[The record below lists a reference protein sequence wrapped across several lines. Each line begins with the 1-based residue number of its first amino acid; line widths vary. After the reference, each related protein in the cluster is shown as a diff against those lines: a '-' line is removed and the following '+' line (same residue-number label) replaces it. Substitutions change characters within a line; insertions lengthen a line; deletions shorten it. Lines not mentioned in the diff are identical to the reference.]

1 MHKNIYLKPGQAQK
15 YYKINKVI
23 LIHTLQH
30 QLQNNYSLSVSNLS
44 KNKDKMFAN
53 SKHIITITWEWGNA
67 RTSVEDMNLVGLTV
81 IFAVTTKYIDK
92 SATFDGV
99 AGVTPPLPWPST
111 TLCCCAYRLHLN
123 LFPPHFR

>member
-53 SKHIITITWEWGNA
+53 SKHIITITWE
-67 RTSVEDMNLVGLTV
+67 
-81 IFAVTTKYIDK
+81 
-92 SATFDGV
+92 
-99 AGVTPPLPWPST
+99 
-111 TLCCCAYRLHLN
+111 
-123 LFPPHFR
+123 